1 MKTTELLYYAINAL
15 PAPLW
20 AGLDRR
26 ASEPPG
32 AAKIAQ
38 ALWPWAI
45 LAALYVLLIGSAMFV
60 FRGPPGADMLL
71 YLALRSKLRGQGGA
85 PQA

>member
-20 AGLDRR
+20 LAWIVAPRSRLAR
-26 ASEPPG
+26 SF
-32 AAKIAQ
+32 AQ